1 MPMLNSVFRITLTLV
16 CVLPSLFVER
26 AWSADEANS
35 PKVEFFEKKIRP
47 VLIEHCYQCH
57 SSTSKS
63 VKGELL
69 LDFRTA
75 VLKGGESG
83 PIIVSGKPE
92 ESPLIAALK
101 YDGYEMPPKGKLPD
115 SVVADFERWIRD
127 GAVDPRTEDKVV
139 TKRLE
144 IDYGKAAGFW
154 AFRKPVQAALPEVNN
169 GEWSRN
175 EIDRFILA
183 KLEEHDL
190 SPSPVA
196 DRRVRMRRAF
206 FNLIGLPPTPDEVDA
221 FVNNPSSNA
230 FNEVIDHLLKSPHY
244 GERWGRH
251 WLDVARYG
259 EDQAHTFKARR
270 YPRGY
275 LYRDWVVQSLNSDMP
290 YDEFVRQQI
299 AGDLLDGPDRHN
311 RIAPLG
317 LFALGPVYY
326 AENVEKAKAT
336 ADEWDDRI
344 DTLTRGVLGLTVAC
358 ARCHD
363 HKYDPIST
371 EDYYGL
377 AGVFASSKYEERPVV
392 SDETVARRRTAD
404 AATKEQQ
411 LSIDRFLAAESR
423 KLRPSLV
430 AAIPE
435 YMTAAWKI
443 LSQRKK
449 GKELKKLITETAKA
463 TKLSAT
469 LLTRWAKYLESKP
482 SSEVETG
489 ALKGWSTFWNAQST
503 VAVTT
508 VDESR
513 LAIVQQFAESFRDLA
528 AAKVERRDSL
538 FKRFGENVAF
548 VRQQDQTIVRPGI
561 IALGNLFDD
570 SASVS
575 LDAALA
581 TDKFQATANADRLGV
596 DRVTLGWGTETRIAP
611 DVQFDFSKLGSSSHS
626 YGAVIND
633 AWFTEGGIST
643 RGSRQGSNKKAEQG
657 IGMHANALVTF
668 DLDEIRRAG
677 LMSTDQKFVFKVDRA
692 GINDDAFGSG
702 ASVHLAVVVSR
713 PHRDKAVMDGI
724 LSAHVNGQKMEIDF
738 NDFTYYVAGKLPD
751 VICADGRFVEF
762 DVPIPTEAK
771 HLTLVACGAG
781 EPAENPI
788 SSDHAVFSGVR
799 LEMEPL
805 PVAKLAA
812 EESVGEAELTK
823 EDMER
828 DRQDAIL
835 LSRLLYDE
843 GLLAL
848 PPNESEPR
856 LAESAAADLTD
867 LRTDLKAKQE
877 VAAAI
882 EVSMAH
888 SLNEATGTDL
898 PIYLQGDPA
907 KQGDKAPRSM
917 LAILTGGKRRAFE
930 SSGSGRLELAAA
942 MASSENPLTARV
954 IVNRVW
960 AGHFGYGLVRTTSN
974 FGELGERPSHPELL
988 DWLSVWFVENG
999 WSLKKLHRLIVQSAT
1014 WQQSSEYHGAAYEAD
1029 PENRLL
1035 WRMNRRRLE
1044 IEPWRDSLLS
1054 VSGELDAKFG
1064 GPSIDLN
1071 KGDNR
1076 RRTLYGFVS
1085 RHRLD
1090 ELLRLFDFPDPSITS
1105 ASRAVTTVPLQ
1116 QLFVLNSEFMAQRAR
1131 ALVQRL
1137 NATDA
1142 MTDEEKVRRAYMLLF
1157 GRAADDQELNT
1168 AVAFLTAESQKEKLS
1183 RWEQYGLALLSANEF
1198 LYLD

>member
-1 MPMLNSVFRITLTLV
+1 MLLS
-16 CVLPSLFVER
+16 LPVER
-26 AWSADEANS
+26 AWSADAPS
-35 PKVEFFEKKIRP
+35 AAKVEFFETKIRP

-57 SSTSKS
+57 SSTAKS
-63 VKGELL
+63 VKGDLL
-69 LDFRTA
+69 LDFRSA

-83 PIIVSGKPE
+83 PIIVPGEPA
-92 ESPLIAALK
+92 ESSLIDALK

-115 SVVADFERWIRD
+115 AVVADFERWIRD

-139 TKRLE
+139 TKRSE
-144 IDYGKAAGFW
+144 IDYDRAAEFW
-154 AFRKPVQAALPEVNN
+154 AFKKPLKAALPEVKD
-169 GEWSRN
+169 GDWSRN
-175 EIDRFILA
+175 EMDRFILA
-183 KLEEHDL
+183 RLEERDL
-190 SPSPVA
+190 SPSPTA
-196 DRRVRMRRAF
+196 DRRVLIRRAY
-206 FNLIGLPPTPDEVDA
+206 FNLIGLPPTPEEVDA
-221 FVNNPSSNA
+221 FVNNPSPNA
-230 FNEVIDHLLKSPHY
+230 FDEVIAHLLASAHY

-299 AGDLLDGPDRHN
+299 AGDLLDRPNRHT

-392 SDETVARRRTAD
+392 SDETVARRQVAD

-411 LSIDRFLAAESR
+411 LRIDRFLAAESR

-430 AAIPE
+430 DSIPD

-449 GKELKKLITETAKA
+449 GNDQKKLIAETAKA

-469 LLTRWAKYLESKP
+469 VLTRWAKYLDAKP
-482 SSEVETG
+482 DSEIEAA
-489 ALKGWSTFWNAQST
+489 ALKEWLAFWSAQP
-503 VAVTT
+503 VAAVTT
-508 VDESR
+508 VDEAR
-513 LAIVQQFAESFRDLA
+513 LTQVQTIAESFRVLA
-528 AAKVERRDSL
+528 ASKIERRESL
-538 FKRFGENVAF
+538 FKRFGDNVAF
-548 VRQQDQTIVRPGI
+548 VRQEDQTIVRPGVI
-561 IALGNLFDD
+561 PLGNLFDD

-581 TDKFQATANADRLGV
+581 TDKFKATASADRLGV
-596 DRVTLGWGTETRIAP
+596 DRVAFGWGTETRIAP
-611 DVQFDFSKLGSSSHS
+611 DVQFDFAKLGSSSHR
-626 YGAVIND
+626 YGAVVND
-633 AWFTEGGIST
+633 AWFTQGGIST
-643 RGSRQGSNKKAEQG
+643 RGKRQGSNQKAEQG

-668 DLDEIRRAG
+668 DIDEIRRAG
-677 LMSTDQKFVFKVDRA
+677 LMPTDQKFVFKVDRA

-702 ASVHLAVVVSR
+702 ASTHLAVIVSR

-724 LSAHVNGQKMEIDF
+724 LSAHVNGQKMAIDF
-738 NDFTYYVAGKLPD
+738 SDFTYYVAGELPD
-751 VICADGRFVEF
+751 VVRADGRFVAF
-762 DVPIPTEAK
+762 DVPIPPEAK
-771 HLTLVACGAG
+771 HVTLVTCGAG
-781 EPAENPI
+781 EPDENPI

-799 LEMEPL
+799 LEVDPL
-805 PVAKLAA
+805 PVQELVA
-812 EESVGEAELTK
+812 ENSAGETGLT
-823 EDMER
+823 EQQTER

-848 PPNESEPR
+848 PPTESESR
-856 LAESAAADLTD
+856 LAESAAAQLTEM
-867 LRTDLKAKQE
+867 RTELEAKQD

-888 SLNEATGTDL
+888 SLNEAKGSDL

-907 KQGDKAPRSM
+907 KQGDIAPRAM
-917 LAILTGGKRRAFE
+917 LAIFTGGERRAFDP
-930 SSGSGRLELAAA
+930 SGSGRLELADAI
-942 MASSENPLTARV
+942 ASSENPLTARV

-988 DWLSVWFVENG
+988 DWLSVWFMDNG
-999 WSLKKLHRLIVQSAT
+999 WSLKKLHRLIVQSST
-1014 WQQSSEYHGAAYEAD
+1014 WQQSSEFLDRAYEAD

-1044 IEPWRDSLLS
+1044 IEPWRDGLLS
-1054 VSGELDAKFG
+1054 VSGELDVKFG

-1137 NATDA
+1137 NAQDA
-1142 MTDEEKVRRAYMLLF
+1142 MTDEEKVRQAYMLLF
-1157 GRAADDQELNT
+1157 GRTAEDQELAT
-1168 AVAFLTAESQKEKLS
+1168 GVAFLSVESAKEKLS
-1183 RWEQYGLALLSANEF
+1183 RWEQYALALLSANEF

>member
-1 MPMLNSVFRITLTLV
+1 MPKLNSVFSVALSLV
-16 CVLPSLFVER
+16 SVQLLLVAGP
-26 AWSADEANS
+26 AWSADEAS
-35 PKVEFFEKKIRP
+35 MAKVEFFEQKIRP

-57 SSTSKS
+57 SSTAKS

-83 PIIVSGKPE
+83 PIIVPGKPE
-92 ESPLIAALK
+92 ESSLIAALK
-101 YDGYEMPPKGKLPD
+101 YDGYEMPPKGKLPNT
-115 SVVADFERWIRD
+115 VVADFERWIRD
-127 GAVDPRTEDKVV
+127 GAVDPRTEDKVI
-139 TKRLE
+139 TKRPE
-144 IDYGKAAGFW
+144 IDYGKAADFW
-154 AFRKPVQAALPEVNN
+154 AFRKPVQTSLPKVED

-183 KLEEHDL
+183 RLEKQVL
-190 SPSPVA
+190 SPGLIA
-196 DRRVRMRRAF
+196 DRRVLIRRAY
-206 FNLIGLPPTPDEVDA
+206 FNLIGLPPPPAEVAA
-221 FVNNPSSNA
+221 FVNNPSPNA
-230 FNEVIDHLLKSPHY
+230 FDEVIDYLLESQHY

-299 AGDLLDGPDRHN
+299 AGDLLGGQARHT

-392 SDETVARRRTAD
+392 SDETVASRLAAD
-404 AATKEQQ
+404 ASTKEQQ
-411 LSIDRFLAAESR
+411 LIIDRFLGAESR
-423 KLRPSLV
+423 KLRPELV
-430 AAIPE
+430 TSIPE

-449 GKELKKLITETAKA
+449 GNDHKKLIAETAKS
-463 TKLSAT
+463 TKLSTT
-469 LLTRWAKYLESKP
+469 LLTRWAKYLLGKP
-482 SSEVETG
+482 GSEIEATVLKEWSEFWSS
-489 ALKGWSTFWNAQST
+489 QSAEA
-503 VAVTT
+503 VAT
-508 VDESR
+508 VDAAR
-513 LAIVQQFAESFRDLA
+513 LTQVQVIAESFRDLA
-528 AAKVERRDSL
+528 SAKVARRNDL

-548 VRQQDQTIVRPGI
+548 VRQQDQTIVKPGI
-561 IALGNLFDD
+561 IPLGNLFDD
-570 SASVS
+570 SSSVS

-581 TDKFQATANADRLGV
+581 TDKFKATANANRLGI
-596 DRVTLGWGTETRIAP
+596 DRVTSGWGTETRIAP
-611 DVQFDFSKLGSSSHS
+611 DVQFEFSKLGSSSHS
-626 YGAVIND
+626 YGAVTND
-633 AWFTEGGIST
+633 GWFTEGGIST
-643 RGSRQGSNKKAEQG
+643 LGSRQSSNRKAEQG

-677 LMSTDQKFVFKVDRA
+677 LMPSDQEFVFKVDRA

-702 ASVHLAVVVSR
+702 ASTHLAVIVSR

-724 LSAHVNGQKMEIDF
+724 LSAHVNGRKMEIDF
-738 NDFTYYVAGKLPD
+738 SDFTYYIAGDLPD
-751 VICADGRFVEF
+751 VIRADGRFVAF
-762 DVPIPTEAK
+762 DIAIPAEAK

-781 EPAENPI
+781 EPVDNPI

-799 LEMEPL
+799 MEMSPL
-805 PVAKLAA
+805 PA
-812 EESVGEAELTK
+812 EAIASQNSATEQNLTK
-823 EDMER
+823 EQVER

-848 PPNESEPR
+848 PPKESEPR
-856 LAESAAADLTD
+856 LADSAVAKLTD
-867 LRTDLKAKQE
+867 LRTGLKAKQE

-882 EVSMAH
+882 EVLMAH

-898 PIYLQGDPA
+898 PVYLQGDPA
-907 KQGDKAPRSM
+907 KQGDKVSRSM
-917 LAILTGGKRRAFE
+917 LAILTGGERRAFE

-942 MASSENPLTARV
+942 MTSSENPLTARV

-999 WSLKKLHRLIVQSAT
+999 WSLKKLHRLIVHSAT
-1014 WQQSSEYHGAAYEAD
+1014 WQQSSGFRGRAYEAD

-1054 VSGELDAKFG
+1054 VSGELDVTFG

-1076 RRTLYGFVS
+1076 RRTLYGFIS

-1105 ASRAVTTVPLQ
+1105 ASRVVTTVPLQ

-1137 NATDA
+1137 DASDA
-1142 MTDEEKVRRAYMLLF
+1142 MADEEKVQRVYMLLF
-1157 GRAADDQELNT
+1157 GRAADDQELQT
-1168 AVAFLTAESQKEKLS
+1168 AIGFISTESEKEKLS
-1183 RWEQYGLALLSANEF
+1183 RWEQYALALLSTNEF

>member
-1 MPMLNSVFRITLTLV
+1 MPKSNSVFRIALTLACLLSSFIV
-16 CVLPSLFVER
+16 DHAC
-26 AWSADEANS
+26 SADETNPA
-35 PKVEFFEKKIRP
+35 KVEFFETKIRP

-63 VKGELL
+63 VKGDLL
-69 LDFRTA
+69 LDFRSA

-83 PIIVSGKPE
+83 PVVVPGKPE
-92 ESPLIAALK
+92 ESSLIDALK

-139 TKRLE
+139 TKRPE
-144 IDYGKAAGFW
+144 IDYDKAADFW
-154 AFRKPVQAALPEVNN
+154 AFKKPAKAALPKVKN
-169 GEWSRN
+169 GDWSRN
-175 EIDRFILA
+175 EIDRFVLA
-183 KLEEHDL
+183 NLEERDL
-190 SPSPVA
+190 SPSPFA
-196 DRRVRMRRAF
+196 DRRVLIRRAY

-221 FVNNPSSNA
+221 FVNNPSTSA
-230 FNEVIDHLLKSPHY
+230 FDEVIAHLLDSPHY

-275 LYRDWVVQSLNSDMP
+275 LYRDWVVQSLNADMP

-299 AGDLLDGPDRHN
+299 AGDLLDGPDRHT

-371 EDYYGL
+371 ADYYGL

-392 SDETVARRRTAD
+392 SDETVARRRAAD
-404 AATKEQQ
+404 AAAKEQQ
-411 LSIDRFLAAESR
+411 LTIDRFLAAESR

-430 AAIPE
+430 ASIPE
-435 YMTAAWKI
+435 YMTTAWKI
-443 LSQRKK
+443 LSQRFKGNDQKK
-449 GKELKKLITETAKA
+449 QIAETSKA
-463 TKLSAT
+463 TKLNAT
-469 LLTRWAKYLESKP
+469 LLTRWTKYLDAKP
-482 SSEVETG
+482 DSEIETA
-489 ALKGWSTFWNAQST
+489 ALKEWSAFWSAQPT
-503 VAVTT
+503 DPVTT
-508 VDESR
+508 VDKSR
-513 LAIVQQFAESFRDLA
+513 LEQVQSIAESFRDLVA
-528 AAKVERRDSL
+528 TKIERREAL
-538 FKRFGENVAF
+538 FKRFGKNVAF
-548 VRQQDQTIVRPGI
+548 VRQEDQTIVRSGI
-561 IALGNLFDD
+561 LPLGNLFDD

-581 TDKFQATANADRLGV
+581 TDKFKATANADRLGV
-596 DRVTLGWGTETRIAP
+596 DRVAFGWGTETRIAP
-611 DVQFDFSKLGSSSHS
+611 DVQFDFAKLGSSSHS

-633 AWFTEGGIST
+633 AWFTQGGINT
-643 RGSRQGSNKKAEQG
+643 RGKRQGSNKKAEQG

-677 LMSTDQKFVFKVDRA
+677 LMPTDQKFVFKVDRA

-702 ASVHLAVVVSR
+702 ASTHLAVIVSR
-713 PHRDKAVMDGI
+713 PHHDKAVMDGV

-738 NDFTYYVAGKLPD
+738 SDFTYYVAGALPD
-751 VICADGRFVEF
+751 VIRADGRFVAF
-762 DVPIPTEAK
+762 DILIPAEAK

-781 EPAENPI
+781 EPDENPI

-799 LEMEPL
+799 LEMDPL
-805 PVAKLAA
+805 PIEEVAADESTSVTDQTEAA
-812 EESVGEAELTK
+812 T
-823 EDMER
+823 ER

-848 PPNESEPR
+848 PPNESESR
-856 LAESAAADLTD
+856 LAESATAQLTEMRAE
-867 LRTDLKAKQE
+867 LRAKQD
-877 VAAAI
+877 VAATI

-888 SLNEATGTDL
+888 SLNEAKGSDL

-907 KQGDKAPRSM
+907 KHGDIAPRSM
-917 LAILTGGKRRAFE
+917 LAILTDGERRAFA
-930 SSGSGRLELAAA
+930 SSGSGRLELANA

-954 IVNRVW
+954 IVNRIW

-988 DWLSVWFVENG
+988 DWLSVWFMDNG
-999 WSLKKLHRLIVQSAT
+999 WSLKKLHRLIVQSST
-1014 WQQSSEYHGAAYEAD
+1014 WQQSSEFHGVAYEAD

-1044 IEPWRDSLLS
+1044 IEPWRDGLLS
-1054 VSGELDAKFG
+1054 VSGELDTKFG

-1137 NATDA
+1137 NVKDA
-1142 MTDEEKVRRAYMLLF
+1142 MTDEEKVRQAYMLLF
-1157 GRAADDQELNT
+1157 GRAADDQELAT
-1168 AVAFLTAESQKEKLS
+1168 GVAFLSVESAKEKLS
-1183 RWEQYGLALLSANEF
+1183 RWEQYALALLSTNEF

>member
-1 MPMLNSVFRITLTLV
+1 MPRFAPVGRAVLMVA
-16 CVLPSLFVER
+16 CVLLSLVVDDVR
-26 AWSADEANS
+26 SNDEADTARI
-35 PKVEFFEKKIRP
+35 EFFESKIRP
-47 VLIEHCYQCH
+47 VLVMHCYQCH
-57 SSTSKS
+57 SSEAKS

-83 PIIVSGKPE
+83 PIIVPGKPE
-92 ESPLIAALK
+92 ESSLIAALK

-115 SVVADFERWIRD
+115 SVVADFERWILD
-127 GAVDPRTEDKVV
+127 GAVDPRSEDKVV
-139 TKRLE
+139 TKRPE
-144 IDYGKAAGFW
+144 IDYDKAAQFW
-154 AFRKPVQAALPEVNN
+154 AFRKPVAADLPDVKQA
-169 GEWSRN
+169 EWARN

-183 KLEEHDL
+183 SLEEREL

-196 DRRVRMRRAF
+196 DRRVLIRRAF
-206 FNLIGLPPTPDEVDA
+206 FNLIGLPPTPAEVEA
-221 FVNNPSSNA
+221 FVNNPSPNA
-230 FNEVIDHLLKSPHY
+230 FNEVIDRLLDSAHY

-275 LYRDWVVQSLNSDMP
+275 LYRDWVVQSLNADMP

-299 AGDLLDGPDRHN
+299 AGDLLDGPDRHT

-377 AGVFASSKYEERPVV
+377 AGVFASSKYEERPIV

-404 AATKEQQ
+404 AVAKEQQ
-411 LSIDRFLAAESR
+411 LEIDRFLAAESR

-430 AAIPE
+430 ASIPE

-443 LSQRKK
+443 LSSRKK
-449 GKELKKLITETAKA
+449 GNDQKKLIAETAKA
-463 TKLSAT
+463 TKLSAM
-469 LLTRWAKYLESKP
+469 LLTRWTKYLVGKP
-482 SSEVETG
+482 GSEIETA
-489 ALKGWSTFWNAQST
+489 ALKNWSAFWKAQSAD
-503 VAVTT
+503 AVTT

-513 LAIVQQFAESFRDLA
+513 LARVQELAESFRNLA
-528 AAKVERRDSL
+528 AAKVERRTAL

-548 VRQQDQTIVRPGI
+548 VRQEDQTIVRPGVI
-561 IALGNLFDD
+561 PLGNLFDD

-575 LDAALA
+575 LEAALA
-581 TDKFQATANADRLGV
+581 TDKFKATAKADRLGV
-596 DRVTLGWGTETRIAP
+596 DRVTSGWGTETRIAP
-611 DVQFDFSKLGSSSHS
+611 DVKFDFSKLGSSSHS
-626 YGAVIND
+626 YGAVMND
-633 AWFTEGGIST
+633 AWFTQGGIST
-643 RGSRQGSNKKAEQG
+643 QGSRQSSNRKSEQG

-677 LMSTDQKFVFKVDRA
+677 LMPTDQKFVFKVDRA

-702 ASVHLAVVVSR
+702 ASTHLAVIVSR

-724 LSAHVNGQKMEIDF
+724 LAAHVNGQKMEIDF
-738 NDFTYYVAGKLPD
+738 SDFTYYVAGELPD
-751 VICADGRFVEF
+751 VIRADGRFVSF
-762 DVPIPTEAK
+762 DIPIPAEAR

-781 EPAENPI
+781 EPADNPI

-799 LEMEPL
+799 LEKDPL
-805 PVAKLAA
+805 PVEELA
-812 EESVGEAELTK
+812 SVDSEGDMGLTK
-823 EDMER
+823 EEIER
-828 DRQDAIL
+828 DRQVAIL
-835 LSRLLYDE
+835 LSRLFYDE

-848 PPNESEPR
+848 PPNESESR
-856 LAESAAADLTD
+856 LAEAAVTKLTE
-867 LRTDLKAKQE
+867 LRTDLKAKQ
-877 VAAAI
+877 VIAADI
-882 EVSMAH
+882 EVPKAH
-888 SLNEATGTDL
+888 SLNEGTGSDL
-898 PIYLQGDPA
+898 SIYLQGDPA

-917 LAILTGGKRRAFE
+917 LAILTGGERRAFE
-930 SSGSGRLELAAA
+930 SLGSGRLELADA
-942 MASSENPLTARV
+942 MTSPENPLIARV

-974 FGELGERPSHPELL
+974 FGELGERPSHPKLL
-988 DWLSVWFVENG
+988 DWLSVWLVENG
-999 WSLKKLHRLIVQSAT
+999 WSLKKLHRLIIQSST
-1014 WQQSSEYHGAAYEAD
+1014 WQQSSGFHGAAYEDD
-1029 PENRLL
+1029 PENRLV

-1044 IEPWRDSLLS
+1044 IEPWRDGLLS
-1054 VSGELDAKFG
+1054 VSGELDVKLG

-1071 KGDNR
+1071 KSDNR

-1142 MTDEEKVRRAYMLLF
+1142 MTDEEKVRRAYVLLF
-1157 GRAADDQELNT
+1157 GRAADDQELET
-1168 AVAFLTAESQKEKLS
+1168 AVAFLSAESETEKLS
-1183 RWEQYGLALLSANEF
+1183 RWEQFALALLSANEF

>member
-1 MPMLNSVFRITLTLV
+1 MPKLNFVFRIALTLV
-16 CVLPSLFVER
+16 CLLPSLMVDR
-26 AWSADEANS
+26 AWSADEEDS
-35 PKVEFFEKKIRP
+35 GKVEFFESKIRP

-63 VKGELL
+63 VKGDLL

-83 PIIVSGKPE
+83 PIVVPGKPE
-92 ESPLIAALK
+92 ESLLISALK
-101 YDGYEMPPKGKLPD
+101 YDGFEMPPKGKLPE
-115 SVVADFERWIRD
+115 SVIADFERWIRD
-127 GAVDPRTEDKVV
+127 GAVDPRADDKPVV
-139 TKRLE
+139 KKPE
-144 IDYGKAAGFW
+144 INYVKGAEFW
-154 AFRKPVQAALPEVNN
+154 AFKQPIRSDLPDVKNAD
-169 GEWSRN
+169 WVRN
-175 EIDRFILA
+175 EIDRFVLA
-183 KLEEHDL
+183 KLEERGL
-190 SPSPVA
+190 SPNVHA
-196 DRRVRMRRAF
+196 ERRVLIRRAYF
-206 FNLIGLPPTPDEVDA
+206 DLIGLPPTPDEIDA
-221 FVNNPSSNA
+221 FLNDPSPNA
-230 FNEVIDHLLKSPHY
+230 FDDVINHLLESPHY

-299 AGDLLDGPDRHN
+299 AGDLLDGPDRHT

-371 EDYYGL
+371 ADYYGI
-377 AGVFASSKYEERPVV
+377 AGVFASSKYEERPIV

-404 AATKEQQ
+404 GVAKEQE
-411 LSIDRFLAAESR
+411 LNIDRFLSGESR
-423 KLRPSLV
+423 RLRPGLV
-430 AAIPE
+430 ESIPD
-435 YMTAAWKI
+435 YMTAAWEI

-449 GKELKKLITETAKA
+449 GNDQKKLVAETAKA
-463 TKLSAT
+463 TKLSET
-469 LLTRWAKYLESKP
+469 LLTRWTKYLEGKPDSKI
-482 SSEVETG
+482 ETA
-489 ALKGWSTFWNAQST
+489 ALKEWSAFWKVQPGAP
-503 VAVTT
+503 ATT
-508 VDESR
+508 VDETR
-513 LAIVQQFAESFRDLA
+513 LTQVQTIAESFRDLA
-528 AAKVERRDSL
+528 ASKIERRAAL

-548 VRQQDQTIVRPGI
+548 VQQEDQTVVRPGI
-561 IALGNLFDD
+561 IPLGNLFDD

-575 LDAALA
+575 LDAAVA
-581 TDKFQATANADRLGV
+581 TDKFKAIANADRLGV
-596 DRVTLGWGTETRIAP
+596 DRVAAGWGTETRIAP
-611 DVQFDFSKLGSSSHS
+611 DVQFDFARLGSSSHA
-626 YGAVIND
+626 YGAVTND
-633 AWFTEGGIST
+633 AWFTQGGIST
-643 RGSRQGSNKKAEQG
+643 RGMRQGSNKKAEQG

-677 LMSTDQKFVFKVDRA
+677 LMPTDQKFVFKVDRA

-702 ASVHLAVVVSR
+702 ASTHLAVIVSR
-713 PHRDKAVMDGI
+713 PHRDKAVMDAI

-738 NDFTYYVAGKLPD
+738 SDFTYYVAGDMPA
-751 VICADGRFVEF
+751 VIRADGRFVEF
-762 DVPIPTEAK
+762 DIAIPAEAK
-771 HLTLVACGAG
+771 HLTLAACGAG
-781 EPAENPI
+781 EPADNPI

-799 LEMEPL
+799 LEMAPL
-805 PVAKLAA
+805 PVEDLAA
-812 EESVGEAELTK
+812 EDSAGEAEGTA
-823 EDMER
+823 EEMER

-848 PPNESEPR
+848 PPNESESR
-856 LAESAAADLTD
+856 LAESAVTQLTEM
-867 LRTDLKAKQE
+867 RTKLKAKQE

-888 SLNEATGTDL
+888 ALNEDTGSDL
-898 PIYLQGDPA
+898 SIYLQGDPA
-907 KQGDKAPRSM
+907 KQGDNAPRSM
-917 LAILTGGKRRAFE
+917 LAIFTGGERRAFE

-942 MASSENPLTARV
+942 IASPENPLIARV

-960 AGHFGYGLVRTTSN
+960 AGHFGHGLVRTTSN

-988 DWLSVWFVENG
+988 DWLSVWFMDNG
-999 WSLKKLHRLIVQSAT
+999 WSLKKLHRLIVQSST
-1014 WQQSSEYHGAAYEAD
+1014 WQQSSEFHGAAYEAD

-1044 IEPWRDSLLS
+1044 IEPWRDALLS
-1054 VSGELDAKFG
+1054 VTGELDAKAG

-1071 KGDNR
+1071 KADNR

-1085 RHRLD
+1085 RHQLD

-1131 ALVQRL
+1131 TLVQRL
-1137 NATDA
+1137 NGTDA
-1142 MTDEEKVRRAYMLLF
+1142 MTDEAKVRRAYLLLF
-1157 GRAADDQELNT
+1157 GRTADDQELAT
-1168 AVAFLTAESQKEKLS
+1168 AVAFLSADSEKEQLS
-1183 RWEQYGLALLSANEF
+1183 RWEQYALALLSANEF